1 MGIFRLAPEMNVLAL
16 RPIQCGIYC
25 FTIYLA
31 IYCCLLERKCY
42 LIPFHP
48 ENGTL
53 GLLILIGTERWLEEQ
68 ALFSFPSN

>member
-31 IYCCLLERKCY
+31 IYCCVFWK
-42 LIPFHP
+42 
-48 ENGTL
+48 ENVT
-53 GLLILIGTERWLEEQ
+53 
-68 ALFSFPSN
+68 